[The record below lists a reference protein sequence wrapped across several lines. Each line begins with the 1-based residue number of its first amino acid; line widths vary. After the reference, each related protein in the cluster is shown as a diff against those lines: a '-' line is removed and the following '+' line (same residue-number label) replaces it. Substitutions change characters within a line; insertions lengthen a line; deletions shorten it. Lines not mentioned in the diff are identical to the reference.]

1 MNSNTIFE
9 LASMVYLQDVQLDVC
24 VYIYSLLFKI
34 YIYFFLFKM
43 KLEVLCP
50 FSRCYILYYKWL
62 LSFSNQHTSVAEKLA
77 AR

>member
-9 LASMVYLQDVQLDVC
+9 IASMVYLQDVQLDVC
-24 VYIYSLLFKI
+24 VCIYSFLFKI
-34 YIYFFLFKM
+34 YIYILFKM

-50 FSRCYILYYKWL
+50 FSCCYILYYKWL
-62 LSFSNQHTSVAEKLA
+62 LSFSSQHTSVAEKLA

>member
-1 MNSNTIFE
+1 MNSKTIFE
-9 LASMVYLQDVQLDVC
+9 IASMVYLQDVLLDVC
-24 VYIYSLLFKI
+24 VCIYSFLFKI
-34 YIYFFLFKM
+34 YIFFLFKK
-43 KLEVLCP
+43 KLEILCP